1 MRDLLTTACEVAGVA
16 CIGFA
21 FGVMPG
27 LITLGAALFGAGVIE
42 GRRS

>member
-1 MRDLLTTACEVAGVA
+1 MRSALTTACEVVGAA

-27 LITLGAALFGAGVIE
+27 MITLGAALIGAGVVE

>member
-1 MRDLLTTACEVAGVA
+1 MRSALTTACEVVGAA

-21 FGVMPG
+21 FGVAPG
-27 LITLGAALFGAGVIE
+27 LIVFGVALFGAGVVE

>member
-1 MRDLLTTACEVAGVA
+1 MRSALTTACEVIGAG

-27 LITLGAALFGAGVIE
+27 LIVSGVALVAAGVVE